1 MNSKSD
7 QPLQY
12 KVIDTIYNIIKEGLL
27 KNSSGIPGIPKNSKH
42 YKTFKSIPKDK
53 LGYKIFSNFRIRR
66 GKPEGLRLTHLG
78 NELLK
83 RNFEYFEFNHAI
95 EPTPRMYLVLDNQ
108 MHWPYYF
115 TKKKMVLYNREDA
128 SWYKLNGNDIES
140 FIDIIQ

>member
-1 MNSKSD
+1 MNSKSE

-12 KVIDTIYNIIKEGLL
+12 KVIDTIYKIIKEGLL
-27 KNSSGIPGIPKNSKH
+27 KNSSRIPGIPKNSKH
-42 YKTFKSIPKDK
+42 YEVFKSIHKDK
-53 LGYKIFSNFRIRR
+53 LGYKIFQNFRVRR
-66 GKPEGLRLTHLG
+66 GQPEGLRLTHLG

-83 RNFEYFEFNHAI
+83 RNFEYFEFNHSI
-95 EPTPRMYLVLDNQ
+95 MPTPRMYLVLDNQ
-108 MHWPYYF
+108 MQWPYYF